1 MKKILLVDAS
11 PRRNGNSESIINML
25 AKDLKEQEVVVYR
38 MKETK
43 TNFCLACD
51 ACQRK
56 DTQSCVQKDD
66 YTSLLPVIDECDSI
80 VIATPIYNQQICS
93 MAKLFIERWY
103 PFFKYDAPFMSNTSK
118 LGKKGAL
125 VCSFWGSP
133 VDVTR
138 KYAE

>member
-1 MKKILLVDAS
+1 
-11 PRRNGNSESIINML
+11 
-25 AKDLKEQEVVVYR
+25 
-38 MKETK
+38 
-43 TNFCLACD
+43 
-51 ACQRK
+51 
-56 DTQSCVQKDD
+56 
-66 YTSLLPVIDECDSI
+66 
-80 VIATPIYNQQICS
+80 

-138 KYAE
+138 KYAEWTVAGFSQIGCDKTKVVLFSQIPEKGAVLKNDEYVSKIHELAAWLAE